1 MESQIVYAIER
12 LVDSMLAMK
21 VVFGGKSLEVVEY
34 FKASIFDYVQFQ
46 FTECCRSHNAEII
59 PMDQSKCTLDEFPRK
74 VRKDKAQYYLFR
86 YRHTHENELLSSI
99 GKNLVLYIFKIT
111 PIYISSNGIYH
122 RYVFL
127 FSQSLF

>member
-12 LVDSMLAMK
+12 LVDAMLAMK

-46 FTECCRSHNAEII
+46 FAEHKAEIVA
-59 PMDQSKCTLDEFPRK
+59 MDQSKCTLHEFSSKVPKDE
-74 VRKDKAQYYLFR
+74 AQYYLFR

-99 GKNLVLYIFKIT
+99 GKNLVLYIFKII
-111 PIYISSNGIYH
+111 PISI
-122 RYVFL
+122 
-127 FSQSLF
+127 